1 VRYAAAAH
9 ADDAVPER
17 NGKFEGT
24 PFSELAIGCERCHG
38 PGAAHVQ
45 AMLGTNIRKPQN
57 AVMANALGRR
67 IVNPARLRP
76 YLADNISN

>member
-1 VRYAAAAH
+1 MLMMPCRKS
-9 ADDAVPER
+9 
-17 NGKFEGT
+17 NGEFEGT
-24 PFSELAIGCERCHG
+24 SFSELAIGCERCHG
-38 PGAAHVQ
+38 PEAAHV
-45 AMLGTNIRKPQN
+45 GTNSRKPQN